1 MQPLFKKN
9 TYKASHTGEKR
20 IIYEHSELLEAT
32 LNQRL
37 MARRLRSLRRRGNVF
52 RFALF
57 HARDRPKFVSVT
69 VFRPKPPKNMVSAW
83 FRLRQKERSNY
94 GVSAET

>member
-1 MQPLFKKN
+1 MTPKINAAVILKN

-37 MARRLRSLRRRGNVF
+37 MARRLLSLRRRGNVF

-57 HARDRPKFVSVT
+57 HAGISRMLSPRGCCVRDACR
-69 VFRPKPPKNMVSAW
+69 
-83 FRLRQKERSNY
+83 RLE
-94 GVSAET
+94 EL